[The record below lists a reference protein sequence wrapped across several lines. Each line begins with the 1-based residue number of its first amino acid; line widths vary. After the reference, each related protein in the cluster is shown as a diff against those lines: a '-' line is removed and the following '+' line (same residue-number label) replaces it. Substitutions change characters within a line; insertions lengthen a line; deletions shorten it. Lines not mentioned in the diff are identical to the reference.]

1 VTTPVS
7 HFEPLVEEML
17 EQTER
22 LARVESPSE
31 DLVALGECADAL
43 TEVSGAIVGTAPERI
58 VVDDHTHLQWTW
70 GSAPSVL
77 LVGHYD
83 TVWPLG
89 TLEQVPIER
98 RDGRLHGPGT
108 FDMKAGIVLALHSLA
123 ALADLDGVALL
134 LTCDEESGSRT
145 SRRLIEEC
153 ASRASAVLVLEPGAA
168 GGALKV
174 GRKGVASYRIRLQ
187 GRAAHAGLEPER
199 GINAVVEAAYEVLD
213 AAALAAPAEG
223 TTVTPTVVHGGTAVN
238 VVAEAATVEIDVR
251 AMSVGELDRV
261 STSLQSRATATDAT
275 RTVDTISWRPPLERH
290 MADALFARAQ
300 EVASAL
306 GLPAPSG
313 VVVGGGSDGNYT
325 AALGVPTLDGLGAVG
340 DGAHAP
346 HEHIQIEALA
356 PRAALLAALVDSL
369 RERPVSNV
377 V

>member
-1 VTTPVS
+1 
-7 HFEPLVEEML
+7 
-17 EQTER
+17 
-22 LARVESPSE
+22 
-31 DLVALGECADAL
+31 
-43 TEVSGAIVGTAPERI
+43 
-58 VVDDHTHLQWTW
+58 
-70 GSAPSVL
+70 
-77 LVGHYD
+77 
-83 TVWPLG
+83 
-89 TLEQVPIER
+89 
-98 RDGRLHGPGT
+98 
-108 FDMKAGIVLALHSLA
+108 
-123 ALADLDGVALL
+123 
-134 LTCDEESGSRT
+134 
-145 SRRLIEEC
+145 
-153 ASRASAVLVLEPGAA
+153 
-168 GGALKV
+168 
-174 GRKGVASYRIRLQ
+174 
-187 GRAAHAGLEPER
+187 
-199 GINAVVEAAYEVLD
+199 
-213 AAALAAPAEG
+213 
-223 TTVTPTVVHGGTAVN
+223 
-238 VVAEAATVEIDVR
+238 
-251 AMSVGELDRV
+251 VGELDRV